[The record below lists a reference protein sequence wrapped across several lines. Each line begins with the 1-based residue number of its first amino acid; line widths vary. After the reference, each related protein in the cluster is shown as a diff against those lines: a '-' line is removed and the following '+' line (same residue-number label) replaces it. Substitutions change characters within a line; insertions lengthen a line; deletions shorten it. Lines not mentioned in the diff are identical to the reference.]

1 MTDYAKVIAEAEAA
15 LASGN
20 GKPADPA
27 TYPVVAWLRDVAP
40 EAVSW
45 LWARRVA
52 AGKLT
57 LYVGDPEAGKSTLA
71 VDLAAHVT
79 TGRPFPDGAPC
90 ARGDV
95 LYCTLED
102 GLADTIRPRLDA
114 AGADVARVHSIT
126 GIMDEDGERCLAL
139 PADLRHV
146 EAVVRARGVQLLI
159 LDPLK
164 GYMESGGN
172 EWRDGDVRR
181 VLSPLAHFAERTGVA
196 VVAIVHL
203 TKAAGVQAAY
213 RVSGSIAFLA
223 AARSVLLA
231 APDPDDPDSGR
242 RVFAPLKSSLCRRP
256 PSLTYTLAAPDG
268 TDDGPARVVWGG
280 ESAVTARQALAAQV
294 DDGEERSQTDEAAAF
309 LLDELADEARPAAE
323 VQRLAKKA
331 GISEKALRRGRER
344 LGIRP
349 RRVGF
354 GRGGEWVWSLPA
366 SSIDAPDPS
375 IDALDAHT
383 QGMGNKGIYGPSRA
397 SMEAPEAAKSPP
409 DPALLAELRD
419 LQDGMPDLSHQT
431 ILDRYPGREAAVSAA
446 LDQLDGEG
454 A

>member
-1 MTDYAKVIAEAEAA
+1 MTDYAKLAAEAEAA
-15 LASGN
+15 LAGSGN
-20 GKPADPA
+20 GQAGPAPS
-27 TYPVVAWLRDVAP
+27 YPLVRTLEDIPP

-90 ARGDV
+90 DRGDV

-102 GLADTIRPRLDA
+102 GLGDTIRPRLDA

-126 GIMDEDGERCLAL
+126 GIMDDEGERL
-139 PADLRHV
+139 PSLPLDLYHV
-146 EAVVRARGVQLLI
+146 ETVVRGLGVKLLI

-203 TKAAGVQAAY
+203 TKATGVQAAY

-242 RVFAPLKSSLCRRP
+242 RVFAPMKSSLCRRP
-256 PSLTYTLAAPDG
+256 PTLTYTLAAPDG
-268 TDDGPARVVWGG
+268 SDDGPARVAWGG
-280 ESAVTARQALAAQV
+280 ESAVTARQALAAQA
-294 DDGEERSQTDEAAAF
+294 DDGEDRSQTDEAAAF
-309 LLDELADEARPAAE
+309 LLDELADGEQKAAD

-366 SSIDAPDPS
+366 APIDAPDPS

-383 QGMGNKGIYGPSRA
+383 PRMGNKGIYGGPRA
-397 SMEAPEAAKSPP
+397 SMEEPAPP
-409 DPALLAELRD
+409 DPALLIELRD
-419 LQDGMPDLSHQT
+419 LRTGMPDLSRQT

-446 LDQLDGEG
+446 LDQLDGE
-454 A
+454 AT